1 MSKYRVDYEFLK
13 SVGNN
18 LRRIRLEKGISQEE
32 LAHKAG
38 LTLPQVGRFE
48 RGEINSGLSILSYLA
63 NALQIEPVELL
74 EKLE

>member
-18 LRRIRLEKGISQEE
+18 LRRIRLKKGISQEV

-63 NALQIEPVELL
+63 YALEIEPSELL
-74 EKLE
+74 EK